1 VIRPARDQTLVN
13 SSRREPGVA
22 ASSSRLRL
30 WAPVG
35 VYCALIFALS
45 SVSNVPS
52 LPLHVGDKLAH
63 TALYAGFGFL
73 VTRALAGGVGRAVT
87 GRAVLVALAFSAV
100 YGLSDE
106 THQLFVP
113 RRTFDLWD
121 LAADVVGGGLGAA
134 AWWMWNTLRRFGHD
148 T

>member
-1 VIRPARDQTLVN
+1 MD
-13 SSRREPGVA
+13 SSRPESRSA
-22 ASSSRLRL
+22 ASSRLSL

-45 SVSNVPS
+45 SISNVPA
-52 LPLHVGDKLAH
+52 LPMHVGDKVAH
-63 TALYAGFGFL
+63 TVLYAGFGFL
-73 VTRALAGGVGRAVT
+73 VTRALAGGSGRPVT
-87 GRAVLVALAFSAV
+87 ARALLTAVALSAV

-113 RRTFDLWD
+113 RRMFDLWD
-121 LAADVVGGGLGAA
+121 LAADVAGGGLGSA
-134 AWWMWNTLRRFGHD
+134 AWWMWNTLRRSGHG